1 VVAVA
6 GKNIALVVQV
16 VSGEETSISKMGS
29 HIYLVGKELVDTKSK
44 EVRSSSYL
52 KM

>member
-6 GKNIALVVQV
+6 GKNIAMVVQV

-29 HIYLVGKELVDTKSK
+29 KINLVGKELVDIKSK
-44 EVRSSSYL
+44 EVRSSSFL